1 MGLLREFEDGDEDSI
16 HQLSSDE
23 DSGVFEDNG
32 DNMPALLLQEK
43 VDVQEKD
50 DLMVTADSAETKQP
64 STVTEEIQAAAV
76 GAKRKV
82 GGKNGVALAAACLVA
97 AAAVLVVWR

>member
-1 MGLLREFEDGDEDSI
+1 VGLLREFEDGDEDSI

-43 VDVQEKD
+43 VDVQERD
-50 DLMVTADSAETKQP
+50 DLVVSADSVTKEP
-64 STVTEEIQAAAV
+64 ATVIEEVQAAAV

>member
-1 MGLLREFEDGDEDSI
+1 VGLLREFEDGDEDSI
-16 HQLSSDE
+16 HQSDE

-50 DLMVTADSAETKQP
+50 DLVVTADSATKQP
-64 STVTEEIQAAAV
+64 STVIEEVQAAAV
-76 GAKRKV
+76 GVKRKV
-82 GGKNGVALAAACLVA
+82 GAKNGVALAATACLVA

>member
-50 DLMVTADSAETKQP
+50 DLVVTADSAKEA

-82 GGKNGVALAAACLVA
+82 GGKNGVALVAASCLVA